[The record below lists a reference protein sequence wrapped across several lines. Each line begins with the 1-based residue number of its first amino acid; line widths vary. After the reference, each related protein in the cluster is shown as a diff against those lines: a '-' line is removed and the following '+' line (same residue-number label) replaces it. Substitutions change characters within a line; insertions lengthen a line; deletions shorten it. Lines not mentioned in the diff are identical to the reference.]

1 MSENRRSSNEA
12 PLKDI
17 IDKLMRAY
25 GLEHRMKEM
34 DVINAWPEMMGTAV
48 ANRTKEL
55 KIREKVLYV
64 VMDSAVMR
72 DELQHGKQIIIE
84 RVNERA
90 GFQLITDICFG

>member
-1 MSENRRSSNEA
+1 MNDNRRSSNDA

-17 IDKLMRAY
+17 IDRLMKAY
-25 GLEHRMKEM
+25 GLDKRMKEM
-34 DVINAWPEMMGTAV
+34 DVISAWPELMGTAV

-55 KIREKVLYV
+55 KIRDKVLYV
-64 VMDSAVMR
+64 VMDSSVMR

-90 GFQLITDICFG
+90 GYEMITDIWFG